1 MTKKGERRRS
11 DFMRNNLIQMNF
23 AVVRALLDRVEQFK
37 DQLFIL
43 CKALV
48 KREAEYNKFN
58 DKHSRAHP

>member
-1 MTKKGERRRS
+1 
-11 DFMRNNLIQMNF
+11 MRNNLIQMNF